1 MQKFTTCL
9 EAALWF
15 ESQGCSVFPL
25 EPRSKKPYAALLP
38 DHSWKEFQTRRA
50 TPEEIRHWFAVAPDA
65 NLALVCGSISG
76 VIVIDVDGEEGQKW
90 FQENVPA
97 KPNLFQYTS
106 SKSKFHAFY
115 KHPGAHVRVAP
126 SVAVVNQIDV
136 RGDASYVVIAPSIHP
151 TGAQYSLSALHG
163 FTGMDSLVPVPDV
176 KLSRDSSGEYHSAPA
191 MTFDGLIEGDVEAG
205 SRNSTLTSICGRL
218 YGKGMST
225 EEVVLYAHAWNSQH
239 CKPPLPQR
247 EVETIARSMSHTHGN
262 NNPHML
268 NAGGVAHWVKTNN
281 GEFTIADVYRDLNI
295 KQASD
300 KEKCRQELAELVRL
314 GVIEVCGKKA
324 GTYRKCVRH
333 LDIIDLDEQ
342 QEEPLPFW
350 LPFHLDRYCDIRPGN
365 IIVVAGETNS
375 GKTGFLFNI
384 MAMNRERYK
393 FNYLS
398 SEMTAG
404 EIKARIQRY
413 NWPISEWKQFAQFVQ
428 RSSNYHDAIDPDG
441 INIIDFLEV
450 YEDFSKIGAD
460 IKKIF
465 DKLRKGIAIIAI
477 QKKKGEDFGRGGEFT
492 LEKARLG
499 ISLFT
504 HGRLPNGIIGSAKIT
519 KCKNYKPGYNPE
531 GKEAFY
537 KFLEGYWYD
546 TEPIKQACD
555 FTGKL
560 RFYGDK
566 ERRKLIESLDAYC
579 KSVDDQQYQT
589 GYAESYYE

>member
-1 MQKFTTCL
+1 MQSFSNCL

-25 EPRSKKPYAALLP
+25 EPRSKKPYASILP
-38 DHSWKEFQTRRA
+38 GHSWKEFQERRA
-50 TPEEIRHWFAVAPDA
+50 TPDEIRHWFSIAPDA

-76 VIVIDVDGEEGQKW
+76 IVVIDVDGEDGQKW
-90 FQENVPA
+90 FQENVPV

-115 KHPGAHVRVAP
+115 KHPGAHVRIAP

-136 RGDASYVVIAPSIHP
+136 RGDASYVVIAPSVHP
-151 TGAQYSLSALHG
+151 TGAQYSLKALKG
-163 FTGMDSLVPVPDV
+163 FSGMNSLVPVPDV
-176 KLSRDSSGEYHSAPA
+176 KLSKNEAGEYQATPS
-191 MTFDGLIEGDVEAG
+191 TFDAPVMEDVEKGA
-205 SRNSTLTSICGRL
+205 RNSSLTSMCGSL
-218 YGKGMST
+218 YARGLSAD
-225 EEVVLYAHAWNSQH
+225 EVVVLAHQWNNQH
-239 CKPPLPQR
+239 CKPPLPGH
-247 EVETIARSMSHTHGN
+247 EVDVIARSMANTHGN

-268 NAGGVAHWVKTNN
+268 NAGGVQHWVKTNN
-281 GEFTIADVYRDLNI
+281 GEFTIADIYRDLNV
-295 KQASD
+295 KLSSD
-300 KEKCRQELAELVRL
+300 KERCRQELAELVRL
-314 GVIEVCGKKA
+314 GVIEPYGKKA
-324 GTYRKCVRH
+324 GTYRKCVRQ

-384 MAMNRERYK
+384 MAMNRGRYR

-398 SEMTAG
+398 SEMTSG
-404 EIKARIQRY
+404 EIKARLAHY
-413 NWPISEWKQFAQFVQ
+413 NWPISEWKEFVQFVQ
-428 RSSNYHDAIDPDG
+428 RSSDYHDAIDPDG

-477 QKKKGEDFGRGGEFT
+477 QKKKGEDYGRGGEFT

-537 KFLEGYWYD
+537 KFLNGYWYD
-546 TEPIKQACD
+546 TEPIKQACE

-560 RFYGDK
+560 RFYDEK
-566 ERRKLIESLDAYC
+566 SRRKLIDSLEEYC
-579 KSVDDQQYQT
+579 KAVDEEQYQY
-589 GYAESYYE
+589 GHESYYE